1 MNSGRFRNA
10 LRYSI
15 RGYWYSWTD
24 CQRHMEAAPPAPLPS
39 PLTFS
44 APMLLAQVV
53 CGPRPETNGYT
64 GVLSVASSTR
74 VQLRVLPLL
83 PWPACTNQSRPQ
95 GVSTVSV
102 AFFTSFCIEIEPSE
116 QVVWLWKSPET

>member
-15 RGYWYSWTD
+15 KGYWNSWTD
-24 CQRHMEAAPPAPLPS
+24 CQRHMKLAPPAPLPS
-39 PLTFS
+39 PLTL
-44 APMLLAQVV
+44 AEPMLSAQVV
-53 CGPRPETNGYT
+53 CGLVPEMNGYA

-74 VQLRVLPLL
+74 VQLRVPPLL

-95 GVSTVSV
+95 GVSIVSV
-102 AFFTSFCIEIEPSE
+102 AFFTSFCIEIDPSE
-116 QVVWLWKSPET
+116 QVV